1 MSNEVNPN
9 VWVIKDYTILL
20 QNLFNRA
27 TEIEIH
33 NATIEKR
40 KVDLN
45 KVEENLKEVGTL
57 VHKKIEAFKAKL

>member
-1 MSNEVNPN
+1 MPNNVDPN
-9 VWVIKDYTILL
+9 VWVIRDYTILL

-40 KVDLN
+40 KVDVN
-45 KVEENLKEVGTL
+45 KIEENLGEVGAL
-57 VHKKIEAFKAKL
+57 VHKKIEAFKSKL